1 MTTLY
6 TMAGTCALAPN
17 IAAAWLDAPI
27 EVRNLERGD
36 HTKPNFLAI
45 NPRAQVPAVQF
56 DDGDTL
62 TEAAAILTWLRNTY
76 GATDNA
82 QLKRK
87 EAEALSY
94 MTSEVHAAYGPHFA
108 PQRFA
113 DSDDARSDIQAK
125 AYEKLASHYER
136 LMQTLEEN
144 GGDWYLG
151 ERSLADPYLYVL
163 TRWIDL
169 TPLSIDDYPALKAF
183 RERLEK
189 DEDVLSALER
199 QDMEPLT

>member
-1 MTTLY
+1 MTTIY

-17 IAAAWLDAPI
+17 IAAAWLNAPI

-36 HTKPNFLAI
+36 HAKPYFLAI

-62 TEAAAILTWLRNTY
+62 TEAAAILTWLGNTY
-76 GATDNA
+76 GRTDDS

-113 DSDDARSDIQAK
+113 DSDDARSDVQAK
-125 AYEKLASHYER
+125 AYEKLAAHYKR

-144 GGDWYLG
+144 GGEWYLG

-189 DEDVLSALER
+189 DEDVLSALKR
-199 QDMEPLT
+199 QSMEPLT

>member
-17 IAAAWLDAPI
+17 IASAWLDAPI
-27 EVRNLERGD
+27 EVRNLQRGD

-76 GATDNA
+76 GATDDA

-113 DSDDARSDIQAK
+113 DSDDARSDVQAK
-125 AYEKLASHYER
+125 AYEKLAAHYER

-199 QDMEPLT
+199 QSMEPLT

>member
-27 EVRNLERGD
+27 EVRNLQRGD

-62 TEAAAILTWLRNTY
+62 TEATAILTWLRNTY
-76 GATDNA
+76 GATDDA

-113 DSDDARSDIQAK
+113 DSDDARSDVQAK
-125 AYEKLASHYER
+125 AYEKLAAHYEQ

-199 QDMEPLT
+199 QSMEPLT